1 MIVMTKYYNI
11 PGNFTQQ
18 EKETFI
24 ELIDDFRVLSADFN
38 PENNIAYRKKS
49 IFTDTQIISFYELA
63 VGDLNSGL
71 PRTNFT
77 ALAFGMSQD
86 RSLLVLSA
94 VIFSLI
100 SEGILHTRN
109 NVSYN
114 DNGLSVNM
122 FNKGPELQS
131 WAGFLLNTYLQRKAD
146 FKRSI
151 VLQKVNAGFSGVAS
165 EYFWNGVY

>member
-100 SEGILHTRN
+100 SEGI
-109 NVSYN
+109 
-114 DNGLSVNM
+114 
-122 FNKGPELQS
+122 
-131 WAGFLLNTYLQRKAD
+131 
-146 FKRSI
+146 
-151 VLQKVNAGFSGVAS
+151 
-165 EYFWNGVY
+165 

>member
-1 MIVMTKYYNI
+1 MVVMTRYYNI

-24 ELIDDFRVLSADFN
+24 GLIDEFRILAADFN
-38 PENNIAYRKKS
+38 PEYNIAYRNKFV
-49 IFTDTQIISFYELA
+49 FTDSQIMSFYELA

-71 PRTNFT
+71 PKTNFT

-94 VIFSLI
+94 VIFSLM

-114 DNGLSVNM
+114 DNGLSINM
-122 FNKGPELQS
+122 FNKGAEFQG

-151 VLQKVNAGFSGVAS
+151 TLQKVNAGFSGVAS